1 MMRGSNRRLTWP
13 WGFRA
18 LKANRCTV
26 LCCGRDLWVETA
38 HRNLPCFTLRRE
50 NTEQTTSRKTVLKL
64 HELSPGYTEKVTT
77 NPSLRKWN
85 LFLYLCLYFCVVTT
99 ILNFSYKVLKVYKLF
114 VICKTV
120 SKHAVIHA
128 TSLDRL
134 WLHLSSGTSNSKY
147 VRQSPLFLTTTVNQ
161 KRTFALLGSVFAPC
175 PGQIVSIRVLK
186 LSNTNLVV
194 SSHTCLAQE
203 RLFLK
208 LPI

>member
-1 MMRGSNRRLTWP
+1 M
-13 WGFRA
+13 
-18 LKANRCTV
+18 
-26 LCCGRDLWVETA
+26 
-38 HRNLPCFTLRRE
+38 
-50 NTEQTTSRKTVLKL
+50 
-64 HELSPGYTEKVTT
+64 SPGYTEKVTT
-77 NPSLRKWN
+77 KPSLRKWN

-128 TSLDRL
+128 PSLDRL